1 MSNEKNPNEKNP
13 NGKFFLIRRIIAFVC
28 LLRLLYVSH
37 KTQITLEPYI
47 SNHEIAKQY
56 LFSYL
61 IEASILGA
69 IIILYMILVT
79 IHDYGFEKI
88 AQFAKDIN
96 DARK

>member
-1 MSNEKNPNEKNP
+1 MSNEKNP

-28 LLRLLYVSH
+28 LLRFLYVSH
-37 KTQITLEPYI
+37 KTQITLEPHI
-47 SNHEIAKQY
+47 SNPEIAKQY

-88 AQFAKDIN
+88 AKLAKYVMDF
-96 DARK
+96 KK